1 MLKNYL
7 ITYLTSCE
15 NLKLIKVGVLN
26 PDLAMLFIPLCGPEQ
41 AKHPAG
47 LFLVTQ
53 PGTCEISPMWIGLP
67 EGVTEP
73 RAQTLLKSPWSLHSV
88 RELKTALSV

>member
-26 PDLAMLFIPLCGPEQ
+26 PDLAMLFIPLCGQIRGEI
-41 AKHPAG
+41 
-47 LFLVTQ
+47 LSQ
-53 PGTCEISPMWIGLP
+53 PGP
-67 EGVTEP
+67 VNF
-73 RAQTLLKSPWSLHSV
+73 ALLGWSS
-88 RELKTALSV
+88 